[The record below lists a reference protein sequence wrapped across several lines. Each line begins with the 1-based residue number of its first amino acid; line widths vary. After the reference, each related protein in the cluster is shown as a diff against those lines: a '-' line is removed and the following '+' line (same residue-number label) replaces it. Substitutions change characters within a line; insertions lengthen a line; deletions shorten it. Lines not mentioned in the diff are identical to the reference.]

1 VILLANLGGEV
12 IINYEEKN
20 LLIRYVSVK
29 PCEISIEL
37 IYMSSFTCKYSMKN
51 LDFTIRGFNLFFF
64 LASCWVF
71 VVVG

>member
-1 VILLANLGGEV
+1 V

-51 LDFTIRGFNLFFF
+51 LDFTIRGFNLFFSWLLVGF
-64 LASCWVF
+64 LLWL
-71 VVVG
+71 GKPN

>member
-1 VILLANLGGEV
+1 M

-51 LDFTIRGFNLFFF
+51 LDFTIRGFNLFFSWLLVGF
-64 LASCWVF
+64 LLWL
-71 VVVG
+71 GKPN